1 MLLETKEYLRN
12 HPCYLIAAIVL
23 AKEGEPAILIKITG
37 NEKAGFDLLKTTNDY
52 IHFSKFYS
60 PQDFPI
66 SLSSSS
72 LDIIKLPERLAGYL
86 LAKKPFFALTASLE
100 PQKIYDEEWLK
111 SLDKKDQEILKKK
124 YEEIVAEPTAKEVK
138 LSSPSES
145 QKESP
150 KD

>member
-12 HPCYLIAAIVL
+12 HPCYLIAAILL
-23 AKEGEPAILIKITG
+23 AKEGEPEILIKITG
-37 NEKAGFDLLKTTNDY
+37 NEKAGFDLLKTANDY
-52 IHFSKFYS
+52 IHFASNFN
-60 PQDFPI
+60 PEDFPL
-66 SLSSSS
+66 SLNDSS

-86 LAKKPFFALTASLE
+86 LANKKFYALTCPKD

-111 SLDKKDQEILKKK
+111 GLDKKDQEILKKK
-124 YEEIVAEPTAKEVK
+124 YEEIVAEPASVK
-138 LSSPSES
+138 PSSPSES